1 VRVSILSTFFVAV
14 ALGGCASPQTADEFR
29 QTKTKVDAHEVNRP
43 LREVAATLRSRAP
56 ECLSATVR
64 RTIPGP
70 TYTVIDVAYKPKVVV
85 TERKAELLLQMKY
98 VRGVATT
105 IGEPEGG
112 YYVLVAD
119 VYAVDS
125 KHSRTEMFASGLGG
139 YDPVVRAI
147 NGWIDGKDLGCP
159 DLSKVG

>member
-1 VRVSILSTFFVAV
+1 MRVPIRSTLLA
-14 ALGGCASPQTADEFR
+14 ALLLAGCANPQTADEFR
-29 QTKTKVDAHEVNRP
+29 QKTKVDAREVNRP

-64 RTIPGP
+64 RTVPGP
-70 TYTVIDVAYKPKVVV
+70 TYHVIDVAYKPTVVV
-85 TERKAELLLQMKY
+85 TDRRAELHLQMRY

-105 IGEPEGG
+105 VGEPEGG

-125 KHSRTEMFASGLGG
+125 KHSRAEMFASGAG
-139 YDPVVRAI
+139 YDPVIRAI
-147 NGWIDGKDLGCP
+147 NGWVTGKDLGCP
-159 DLSKVG
+159 DMSKVR

>member
-1 VRVSILSTFFVAV
+1 MRLPFLSSVLAAAV
-14 ALGGCASPQTADEFR
+14 LGGCASPQTADEFR

-56 ECLSATVR
+56 ECLNATVR

-70 TYTVIDVAYKPKVVV
+70 TYQVIDVAYKPKVVV
-85 TERKAELLLQMKY
+85 TDRKAELHLQMRY
-98 VRGVATT
+98 VRGVLTT
-105 IGEPEGG
+105 VNEPEDG

-125 KHSRTEMFASGLGG
+125 KHSRAEMFASGMGG

-147 NGWIDGKDLGCP
+147 NGWITGKNLGCP
-159 DLSKVG
+159 DMSKVG